1 LWLQTLDCPGSEAFV
16 VVELD
21 IADGAEELVDR
32 LVEPV
37 WRFDAADVVELGKLT
52 RREPAMA

>member
-1 LWLQTLDCPGSEAFV
+1 VAANAGLSGSEAFV

-32 LVEPV
+32 LVEHV
-37 WRFDAADVVELGKLT
+37 WRFDAADA
-52 RREPAMA
+52 RHR